1 MTQSNT
7 IYFKINKNTFKWIV
21 LGLLASLFLGL
32 SYFSH
37 VSNLDYT
44 QIDQRNFL
52 RGAIELSN
60 LKSPVEYFTGSIK
73 TTGQHPLYI
82 WLCYL
87 FTSKEIQFFTK
98 AKFLSNFLALIFYLV
113 FGGLIRKQYG
123 FLVSV
128 ISISILITSNEYIR
142 YLSWV
147 GCEYLLLTFTFL
159 TWYFITNGFT
169 NQKLWILG
177 GGFNGLAY
185 LSKPTGFLF
194 LPSFIISY
202 FIINLKNKSL
212 KDSIKNK
219 YFYLYFASFILTS
232 SPLLIRNII
241 VHRNPFYNWNQK
253 IMWLDRKPYWRIR
266 DLAER
271 EKKYKDSTMQNYIK
285 KNGVK
290 KIIERLISGW
300 KSQFSVFI
308 LSLGGA
314 IYITG
319 ANYHTLNI
327 IIYSIL
333 WIFAFIFLLKDR
345 NAERR
350 IYNFVLFCLFYSIIA
365 FLTPVL
371 TKQYRFF
378 MPINSIF
385 IIYAA
390 IGINN
395 LFIAAIARFK
405 PSRYPSN
412 VIELMIITLFLGV
425 VLLKVFINLDYS
437 KNPFNLNHLYKDY
450 DHLFNPS

>member
-1 MTQSNT
+1 MTQSST

-21 LGLLASLFLGL
+21 LGLLALLFLGL

-37 VSNLDYT
+37 ISNLDYS
-44 QIDQRNFL
+44 QIDQESYL
-52 RGAIELSN
+52 MGAIELSN
-60 LKSPVEYFTGSIK
+60 LKSPLKYFTGSIK

-82 WLCYL
+82 WLCS
-87 FTSKEIQFFTK
+87 FFSSKEIQFFTK
-98 AKFLSNFLALIFYLV
+98 AKFLSNFLGLIFYLV
-113 FGGLIRKQYG
+113 LGGLIRKQYG

-159 TWYFITNGFT
+159 TWYFVTNGFT
-169 NQKLWILG
+169 NQKLWIFG

-185 LSKPTGFLF
+185 MSKPTGFLF

-202 FIINLKNKSL
+202 FIINLKNRSL

-219 YFYLYFASFILTS
+219 YFYLYLITFMLTS

-241 VHRNPFYNWNQK
+241 VHKNPFYNWNQK

-271 EKKYKDSTMQNYIK
+271 EKKYKDSTMQNYLK

-290 KIIERLISGW
+290 KIIRRLISGC
-300 KSQFSVFI
+300 KSQLSVFV
-308 LSLGGA
+308 LSLGGV

-319 ANYHTLNI
+319 PNYYVLNI
-327 IIYSIL
+327 IINSTL

-345 NAERR
+345 SSERR
-350 IYNFVLFCLFYSIIA
+350 IYNFVLFCLFYLIIA

-390 IGINN
+390 ICINN
-395 LFIAAIARFK
+395 LLIAAIARFK

-412 VIELMIITLFLGV
+412 VIELMIITLLLGFI
-425 VLLKVFINLDYS
+425 LLKVFINLDYS
-437 KNPFNLNHLYKDY
+437 KNPFNLNHLYQKNGY
-450 DHLFNPS
+450 LVNSS